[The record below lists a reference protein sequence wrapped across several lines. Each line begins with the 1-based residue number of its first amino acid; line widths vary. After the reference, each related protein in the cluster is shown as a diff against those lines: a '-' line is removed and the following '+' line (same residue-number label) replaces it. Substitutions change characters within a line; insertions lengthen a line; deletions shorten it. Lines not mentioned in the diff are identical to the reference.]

1 MKRFILNTFSVV
13 LLLSFIGCQN
23 DLDTVSGTT
32 PLAVY
37 MEGTSAI
44 INVGDDGG
52 ETFIQPRTSGLADK
66 NVSIVVQVVDFFET
80 YNKVNNTAYRLLP
93 TSEYVLFEENNPKN
107 SSTNGRLSVTVKEG
121 GFTSRVGIRVKNLD
135 NEKYP
140 IGIKYAIPL
149 RIVSSSSSRILS
161 QKDAVVT
168 FNRPLKTS
176 VAKINRG
183 NNTFIDLAPE
193 VESSSEFTVQAHFI
207 FTSLY
212 TTNQTTINLSGYYS
226 RVINPGGIQIKDGAS
241 DGDATWVH
249 RPMEVGKWYQI
260 TYTYKDDNFKV
271 YLNGELVKTFI
282 RSGLGIEQGNAR
294 VTIGN
299 ESTAYSATHY
309 LREVRLWNKALT
321 EAEIKD
327 GLYLPVDPESN
338 GLVMYVPMNEKDGF
352 EDVTKYNNKVTAP
365 NSYEWIQ
372 NVVFP
377 AETLVTEP

>member
-168 FNRPLKTS
+168 FNRPLKP
-176 VAKINRG
+176 
-183 NNTFIDLAPE
+183 L
-193 VESSSEFTVQAHFI
+193 
-207 FTSLY
+207 SLKL
-212 TTNQTTINLSGYYS
+212 T
-226 RVINPGGIQIKDGAS
+226 GGI
-241 DGDATWVH
+241 T
-249 RPMEVGKWYQI
+249 P
-260 TYTYKDDNFKV
+260 
-271 YLNGELVKTFI
+271 L
-282 RSGLGIEQGNAR
+282 
-294 VTIGN
+294 
-299 ESTAYSATHY
+299 ST
-309 LREVRLWNKALT
+309 L
-321 EAEIKD
+321 
-327 GLYLPVDPESN
+327 LP
-338 GLVMYVPMNEKDGF
+338 K
-352 EDVTKYNNKVTAP
+352 
-365 NSYEWIQ
+365 
-372 NVVFP
+372 
-377 AETLVTEP
+377 